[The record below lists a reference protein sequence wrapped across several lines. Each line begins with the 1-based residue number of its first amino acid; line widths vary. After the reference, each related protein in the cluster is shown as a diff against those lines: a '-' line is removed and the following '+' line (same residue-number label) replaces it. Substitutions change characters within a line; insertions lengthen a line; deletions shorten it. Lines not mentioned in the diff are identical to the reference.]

1 MYACQVTIQKETAM
15 KTVISSFSGDHS
27 FLSNFYKVSI
37 ALDYKG
43 SPLIFP
49 SVEHAFQFAKCTNIE
64 DRRRI
69 HAASECGEAE
79 KRGREVDLRPDWEDA
94 KYGIMET
101 IVLHKFLQNKDLAF
115 KLIATRNKKLVEG
128 NIWGDRTWGVCRGEG
143 LNWLGIIL
151 MDVRKVCRIVFN
163 PKLITRG

>member
-1 MYACQVTIQKETAM
+1 M
-15 KTVISSFSGDHS
+15 KKVISSFSGDHS

-49 SVEHAFQFAKCTNIE
+49 SAEHAFHFAKCTNIE
-64 DRRRI
+64 DRRKVR
-69 HAASECGEAE
+69 AASECGEA
-79 KRGREVDLRPDWEDA
+79 KRIGREMCLRSDWEDV

-101 IVLHKFLQNKDLAF
+101 IVLRKFLQNKDLAL
-115 KLIATRNKKLVEG
+115 KLIATHNKVLIEG

-151 MDVRKVCRIVFN
+151 MDVRKVCRIAFN